1 MDTLSIFL
9 ETTVGIPRYTPQY
22 LVEYSCIVT
31 PEQSWCVSRGS
42 CMKNAENTLVL
53 SKLIHCSI
61 IKCVRRVNSCIANV
75 VSAFLKKHCLQL
87 EQQFT
92 GQYNSSF

>member
-1 MDTLSIFL
+1 
-9 ETTVGIPRYTPQY
+9 
-22 LVEYSCIVT
+22 
-31 PEQSWCVSRGS
+31 
-42 CMKNAENTLVL
+42 MKNAENTLVL